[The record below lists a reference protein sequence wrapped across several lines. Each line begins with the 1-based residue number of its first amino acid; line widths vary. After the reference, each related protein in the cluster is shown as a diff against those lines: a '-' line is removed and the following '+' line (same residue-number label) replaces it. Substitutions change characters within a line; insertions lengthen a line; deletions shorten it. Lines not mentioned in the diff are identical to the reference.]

1 MFFLFY
7 FFSCFLFFNFAH
19 SESLNKNIYKVNNI
33 ENLKLFKKLL
43 MCKKSIKVTDFR
55 EDFVLKQNTA
65 IQITRKFEMNGSDY
79 YMLIDS
85 NTLKLF
91 ITEVSTI
98 ETSQCIFQ
106 DDHLD
111 TKLKSVL
118 SKHRESVIQSIDKNF
133 DKKSDK
139 IKFAL
144 TIDMCPSIKGK
155 FEKDDLF
162 NWLVGL
168 SKKHQNYP
176 IPISIA
182 ITKKWITSHLSEFRE
197 LLQMQESGR
206 LKITWVN
213 HSATH
218 PLNEN
223 KSKKILF
230 LTAENVNFEEEI
242 LRVEKTLLEYN
253 QMPSIFFRFPGL
265 VYNKDL
271 LHKLND
277 MSLIALDSNAWI
289 AKKQPI
295 KNNSIVLL
303 HGNGNEHYGVVKFKK
318 EISNLN
324 KAKRFNI
331 FSFIDIS
338 SVFMPT
344 PYNSHS

>member
-1 MFFLFY
+1 MYFLLY
-7 FFSCFLFFNFAH
+7 CICSCFLFFNFAY
-19 SESLNKNIYKVNNI
+19 SESLNKDSHKLNNI
-33 ENLKLFKKLL
+33 QNLRIFKKLL
-43 MCKKSIKVTDFR
+43 LCKKNIKVTDFR
-55 EDFVLKQNTA
+55 EDCILKQNTA

-79 YMLIDS
+79 YMLIDT
-85 NTLKLF
+85 NTLKFF
-91 ITEVSTI
+91 ITEVSRI
-98 ETSQCIFQ
+98 ENSQCIFQ
-106 DDHLD
+106 DDNLE

-118 SKHRESVIQSIDKNF
+118 SKYKQSVVQSIDENS

-182 ITKKWITSHLSEFRE
+182 ITKKWITSHLFEFRE
-197 LLQMQESGR
+197 LLQIQESGR

-223 KSKKILF
+223 ESKKILF
-230 LTAENVNFEEEI
+230 LTAKNVNFEEEV
-242 LRVEKTLLEYN
+242 LELEKILLEYS

-271 LHKLND
+271 LSKLND
-277 MSLIALDSNAWI
+277 MSLVALDSSAWI

-303 HGNGNEHYGVVKFKK
+303 HGNGNEHYGIIKFKK
-318 EISNLN
+318 KIFNLT
-324 KAKRFNI
+324 KDGKFNI
-331 FSFIDIS
+331 FSFTEIGSI
-338 SVFMPT
+338 F
-344 PYNSHS
+344 